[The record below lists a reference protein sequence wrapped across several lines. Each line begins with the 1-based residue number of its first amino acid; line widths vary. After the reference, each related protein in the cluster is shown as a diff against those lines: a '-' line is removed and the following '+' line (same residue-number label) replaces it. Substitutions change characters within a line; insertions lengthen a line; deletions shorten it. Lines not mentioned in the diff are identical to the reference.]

1 MTNAVPHLFIFGSKS
16 TAIEIAET
24 TAELHPDWKIV
35 HVSDKP
41 DQTTRHPHVLD
52 QRLPE
57 YLQHL
62 PGQHHFI
69 LSMSAQKLRA
79 HYLELANSV
88 HLEPQTTVSPSAV
101 IGTGCYIAPGCRISS
116 QTMIGDHSILNLN
129 ITLGH
134 NTTSGGH
141 LTVNLGAAITGNV
154 NLGNRVLVGANAFVG
169 PGLTIGD
176 DCQIDAMAY
185 VGRDL
190 PPSTLCTSRQFRTVP
205 RLDHSPPIRDA
216 QGRD

>member
-35 HVSDKP
+35 HVSDQP

-62 PGQHHFI
+62 PGPHRFI
-69 LSMSAQKLRA
+69 LSMSDQKLRA

-88 HLEPQTTVSPSAV
+88 HLEPQTIVHPQTTVSPSAV
-101 IGTGCYIAPGCRISS
+101 IGTGCYIAPGCRIST
-116 QTMIGDHSILNLN
+116 QTTIGDHSILNLN

-134 NTTSGGH
+134 STTSGGH
-141 LTVNLGAAITGNV
+141 LTVNPGAAISGNV
-154 NLGNRVLVGANAFVG
+154 TLGNRVLVGANAFVG
-169 PGLTIGD
+169 QGLTIGD

-205 RLDHSPPIRDA
+205 RLDH
-216 QGRD
+216 